1 MSGNMINETDNDGR
15 DLRETVAISP
25 GMWYKRDRECARCP
39 PGTCSLQEVIT
50 MKKIIAT
57 TNAPAAIGPYSQAI
71 DCGTFVVTSGQ
82 VPFDPATGEFVPG
95 GITEQTRQVLTNIKA
110 ILTEAGLT
118 MDNVVKT
125 TVFLQNMGDFAAMN
139 AVYAEFFTEGQY
151 PARSAVEV
159 GALPKGALVEIE
171 TICVK

>member
-1 MSGNMINETDNDGR
+1 
-15 DLRETVAISP
+15 
-25 GMWYKRDRECARCP
+25 
-39 PGTCSLQEVIT
+39 
-50 MKKIIAT
+50 MKKIISTA
-57 TNAPAAIGPYSQAI
+57 NAPAAIGPYSQAI
-71 DCGTFVVTSGQ
+71 DCGTFIVTYGQ
-82 VPFDPATGEFVPG
+82 VPIDPATGEFVHG
-95 GITEQTRQVLTNIKA
+95 CITEQTRQSLTNVKA

-125 TVFLQNMGDFAAMN
+125 TVFLKNMGDFAAMN

-159 GALPKGALVEIE
+159 GALPRGALVEIE